1 MLSCI
6 GQLLVGALAALG
18 QLLYLAEGRAEG
30 QRTALATCC
39 ALVLVAHV
47 AFTLATVLPCCQGK
61 GPANKQKQAKPPKS
75 PNRLARFF
83 RSRSRSSKGHVSS
96 RLQSTKQSL
105 LAHQHAPA
113 SDGGR

>member
-39 ALVLVAHV
+39 ALVLAAHV
-47 AFTLATVLPCCQGK
+47 ASTLATVLPCCQPK
-61 GPANKQKQAKPPKS
+61 GPGNKQAKPPK
-75 PNRLARFF
+75 RLARFF
-83 RSRSRSSKGHVSS
+83 YGSRRPGAGSASS
-96 RLQSTKQSL
+96 RLQSAKQSL
-105 LAHQHAPA
+105 LAHQPA
-113 SDGGR
+113 SDS